1 MHKSHWIIA
10 SAALAL
16 LVGMSGG
23 AHAQQKMRPGLWEHH
38 IRMHSQSGE
47 VEAAMAQRQQ
57 AMADMPPEQRKQM
70 EQMLAQQG
78 VGLGPKGQTVKVCIT
93 PAQAEADHLP
103 QQKGCTQNVQRID
116 ANTLKMRFQCQ
127 GGPDHP
133 PSSGEGTVRMQG
145 PKAYSGQFRLKTQS
159 AAGKP
164 EQIDMTQ
171 SGTWLS
177 DQCPSP

>member
-47 VEAAMAQRQQ
+47 IEAAMAQMQQ

-116 ANTLKMRFQCQ
+116 ANTTKLSFSCQ

-133 PSSGEGTVRMQG
+133 PPAARARCVCKG
-145 PKAYSGQFRLKTQS
+145 PRPT
-159 AAGKP
+159 AGNFGSRP
-164 EQIDMTQ
+164 RAQRA
-171 SGTWLS
+171 S
-177 DQCPSP
+177 PSRST